1 MKFGAA
7 YATYWTYKSIRGEV
21 FAFAEAEMQ
30 KQLEDGRPQMQQHN
44 KVGITIR
51 IKIVFNDQKKYPS

>member
-7 YATYWTYKSIRGEV
+7 YGTHWTYKSIRGEV

-30 KQLEDGRPQMQQHN
+30 KQLDGRPQMQQHN